1 MNHPFKGLYILL
13 VASLL
18 LAQGCQLQQRR
29 YTGGLSIQ
37 WPSINTNKSK
47 STPTPHWEKQSHQTM
62 VSPNTENYFRSGTTQ
77 DELDKPQQ
85 EAKMPETPA
94 EIAIEQKVLGDDGN
108 NQRRLSSVSSAPS
121 NPTLTLHHTQKSTH
135 KGVQWR
141 NQHHLQHQIHHQAQR
156 TRPGDPLEVI
166 FIVLGIVGALLGYD
180 SYSGGG
186 GSWGGGGG
194 GYFDWTAF
202 FAIAGATVSAGGLI
216 LTIALKSSMSS
227 IGLEGMMGFF
237 TVIGII
243 LNTIGLIKSIRDYY
257 DVGKYLCIAA
267 FVLLAV
273 MWIIGL
279 T

>member
-1 MNHPFKGLYILL
+1 MKKSCLRDLSLGLLL
-13 VASLL
+13 VFLMQS
-18 LAQGCQLQQRR
+18 CSIQQRR

-37 WPSINTNKSK
+37 WPSLHTQKSK
-47 STPTPHWEKQSHQTM
+47 STPTPKWDKQSHQTM
-62 VSPNTENYFRSGTTQ
+62 VSPNTENYFSSATTK

-85 EAKMPETPA
+85 EVKMPKTPE
-94 EIAIEQKVLGDDGN
+94 EIAIDNKTRGNVGDQPMGVIPN
-108 NQRRLSSVSSAPS
+108 PS
-121 NPTLTLHHTQKSTH
+121 NSTSTLHQTQKSTH
-135 KGVQWR
+135 KAVQCR
-141 NQHHLQHQIHHQAQR
+141 NQLQHQIHHQAQR

-257 DVGKYLCIAA
+257 DVGKYLSIAA

>member
-1 MNHPFKGLYILL
+1 MH
-13 VASLL
+13 S
-18 LAQGCQLQQRR
+18 RMR
-29 YTGGLSIQ
+29 
-37 WPSINTNKSK
+37 
-47 STPTPHWEKQSHQTM
+47 
-62 VSPNTENYFRSGTTQ
+62 
-77 DELDKPQQ
+77 

-94 EIAIEQKVLGDDGN
+94 EIAIDNKTRGNVGDQPMGVIPN
-108 NQRRLSSVSSAPS
+108 PS
-121 NPTLTLHHTQKSTH
+121 NSTSTLHHTQKSTH
-135 KGVQWR
+135 NGVQWR
-141 NQHHLQHQIHHQAQR
+141 NQHQFQHQIHHQAQG

-227 IGLEGMMGFF
+227 IGLEGMMAFF

-257 DVGKYLCIAA
+257 DVGKYLSIAA

>member
-1 MNHPFKGLYILL
+1 MKQSIKGLYILL

-18 LAQGCQLQQRR
+18 LAQGCQIQQRR

-47 STPTPHWEKQSHQTM
+47 STPTPKWDKQSHQTM
-62 VSPNTENYFRSGTTQ
+62 ISPNTENYFSSATKK

-85 EAKMPETPA
+85 EVKMPKTPE
-94 EIAIEQKVLGDDGN
+94 EIAIEQKVLGDKGN
-108 NQRRLSSVSSAPS
+108 NHRRLSSFPS
-121 NPTLTLHHTQKSTH
+121 NPTSTLHRNQKSTISV
-135 KGVQWR
+135 VQLR
-141 NQHHLQHQIHHQAQR
+141 HQLQLQRQHVQQHQR
-156 TRPGDPLEVI
+156 RPGDTLELI
-166 FIVLGIVGALLGYD
+166 FMILGLIGMLLGYD
-180 SYSGGG
+180 TYSDGGG
-186 GSWGGGGG
+186 GWGGGGRG
-194 GYFDWTAF
+194 GYFDWTVF

-257 DVGKYLCIAA
+257 DVGKYLSIAA
-267 FVLLAV
+267 FAMLGI

-279 T
+279 V

>member
-1 MNHPFKGLYILL
+1 MKKSCLRDLSLGLLL
-13 VASLL
+13 VFLMQS
-18 LAQGCQLQQRR
+18 CSIQQRR

-37 WPSINTNKSK
+37 WPSIHTQKTK
-47 STPTPHWEKQSHQTM
+47 STSTEQGTHHSQPMLRSPKDENNFNAVSKRNELQS
-62 VSPNTENYFRSGTTQ
+62 
-77 DELDKPQQ
+77 PQQ
-85 EAKMPETPA
+85 EVKMPKTPE
-94 EIAIEQKVLGDDGN
+94 EIAIDNKTRGNVGDQPMGVITD
-108 NQRRLSSVSSAPS
+108 PS
-121 NPTLTLHHTQKSTH
+121 NSTSTLYQTQKSTH
-135 KGVQWR
+135 KAVQWR
-141 NQHHLQHQIHHQAQR
+141 NQLQHQIHHQAQG

-194 GYFDWTAF
+194 GYFDWTVF

-257 DVGKYLCIAA
+257 DVGKYLSIAA

>member
-1 MNHPFKGLYILL
+1 MKKSCLRDLSLGLLL
-13 VASLL
+13 VFLMQS
-18 LAQGCQLQQRR
+18 CSIQQRR

-62 VSPNTENYFRSGTTQ
+62 VSPNTENYFSSGTKQ

-85 EAKMPETPA
+85 EVKMLETPA
-94 EIAIEQKVLGDDGN
+94 EIAINNKTRGNVGDQPMGVIPN
-108 NQRRLSSVSSAPS
+108 PS
-121 NPTLTLHHTQKSTH
+121 NSTSTLHQTQKSTH
-135 KGVQWR
+135 KAVQWR
-141 NQHHLQHQIHHQAQR
+141 NQPQHQIHHQAQG

-216 LTIALKSSMSS
+216 LTIALKSTMSS

-257 DVGKYLCIAA
+257 DVGKYLSIAA